1 MRMEKSDGS
10 APPRPTSLDPQELIS
25 QWLLHWSGWER
36 QKQGE
41 GHGPGL
47 VGAFLPSD
55 HILGRPSLP
64 SGQAGCWETSLM
76 R

>member
-1 MRMEKSDGS
+1 MKKSDGL
-10 APPRPTSLDPQELIS
+10 APPVPTSLDPQELILL
-25 QWLLHWSGWER
+25 WLLHWSGWER
-36 QKQGE
+36 QKQGKS
-41 GHGPGL
+41 HRPSL
-47 VGAFLPSD
+47 VGTLSPSD